1 MNWDLNIA
9 LSEKYPKIFPY
20 SEFYIACGDGWYHI
34 LDTMCAAIQAHIDDR
49 NANRTTVNLVT
60 GEKEILPPIPQV
72 VAIQIKEK
80 FAGLRF
86 YYDGGDEYINGL
98 VQMAELMCERTCE
111 VCGDRGKLYTTG
123 WHKTLCEKH
132 AKERYSENI

>member
-34 LDTMCAAIQAHIDDR
+34 LDTMCAAIQAHIDQ
-49 NANRTTVNLVT
+49 NASRTTVNLAT

-72 VAIQIKEK
+72 VATQIKEK

-86 YYDGGDEYINGL
+86 YYDGGDDYICGL
-98 VQMAELMCERTCE
+98 VTMAELMSEQTCE
-111 VCGDRGKLYTTG
+111 VCGDKGKIYTRRG
-123 WHKTLCEKH
+123 WHVTLCEKH
-132 AKERYSENI
+132 AKERYDE